1 VSRVPACFV
10 RGRERDLSGCLTIH
24 PVPLPCSKTPAEPT
38 SPHLWRTCRCCPRL
52 FQTEGPSGFLISRL
66 TTRLQHLLPTLH
78 EQRCRC
84 PCKARFRLAGCTFAG
99 RGSNPLDRF
108 ERFRVT
114 SVPLSRPSPDA
125 RKIENETFNVLKTDG
140 YNLEHNFGH
149 GKQNL
154 AALLVTLNLLAFA
167 FHTVC
172 DQTQPLW
179 QLARSKTSSR
189 VQFFS
194 RLATITIYLIFP
206 SWDDLLQTLAFTK
219 PPPRPP

>member
-1 VSRVPACFV
+1 MNA
-10 RGRERDLSGCLTIH
+10 
-24 PVPLPCSKTPAEPT
+24 VPLRNSKDALAVNWFEITIRNPAGEVT
-38 SPHLWRTCRCCPRL
+38 YRNSFITDLAVDRDNVAELAACGR
-52 FQTEGPSGFLISRL
+52 
-66 TTRLQHLLPTLH
+66 
-78 EQRCRC
+78 
-84 PCKARFRLAGCTFAG
+84 ARW
-99 RGSNPLDRF
+99 
-108 ERFRVT
+108 
-114 SVPLSRPSPDA
+114 
-125 RKIENETFNVLKTDG
+125 KIENGTFNVLKTDG

-172 DQTQPLW
+172 DQTEPLW

-206 SWDDLLQTLAFTK
+206 SWADLLQTLAFTQ